1 LWQVKASSAALRE
14 LRGLFTDL
22 LNDGSLLVTWS
33 EQFVTALVESISTA
47 ATKFVCATVLD
58 LFIGLLRF

>member
-1 LWQVKASSAALRE
+1 
-14 LRGLFTDL
+14 LFTDL

-47 ATKFVCATVLD
+47 ATEFVCATVPD